1 MTNTEV
7 DCSGLSTEDCAQ
19 LVADIRSGR
28 RKPSSRK
35 GSSSSTG
42 TTRTTT
48 TKRGRKCSVCALD
61 PEILGE
67 VNVTIATNF
76 ASFRVIAEQHGVT
89 HDAVRRHAASHVPSA
104 IRAMA
109 AQNQELVDA
118 AAADQLHRML
128 TTVREN
134 AEYLATTPGKQQISA
149 LHLLLRWVEVAG
161 RVRGYLSAG
170 DEDRIDL
177 VQIGIRLADALRGH
191 PEAKLLAA
199 GVLAQLEDGEQR
211 TTA

>member
-1 MTNTEV
+1 MKDDTV
-7 DCSGLSTEDCAQ
+7 DCSGMSTEDCAQ
-19 LVADIRSGR
+19 LVADVRNGR
-28 RKPSSRK
+28 RKPRAN
-35 GSSSSTG
+35 
-42 TTRTTT
+42 T
-48 TKRGRKCSVCALD
+48 TKRRGRPCSVCSLD
-61 PEILGE
+61 ADVLGE
-67 VNVTIATNF
+67 VNVAIASNTVPIR
-76 ASFRVIAEQHGVT
+76 SIAEELGVAHT
-89 HDAVRRHAASHVPSA
+89 SVNRHAAAHVPTA

-109 AQNQELVDA
+109 AQNRQLVDA

-161 RVRGYLSAG
+161 RVHGYLASG
-170 DEDRIDL
+170 DEDRVDL
-177 VQIGIRLADALRGH
+177 VQVGMRLAEALRGH